1 MSSDISS
8 LVDDLLLCL
17 DGAVVWRLATVN
29 GSSKSTSIGIIT
41 YIGVGISIPCLLI
54 ALIAEAVIWKS
65 VTENDTTYMRHVCL
79 VNITVSL
86 LLAEIW
92 FIIYIVLLY
101 FPNPKLY
108 FLDLAANI
116 LLFFFYLCL
125 CFWIL
130 VIGLFLFYR
139 VIFVLHNMSRRA
151 MLTAAF
157 SVGYGCPILITTI
170 LFTAVVPREAFKSR
184 NETWFETDRTRAII
198 SFLVPVMTISF
209 LNLIILLVVI
219 YKIIRSPEG
228 VKRRFTSR
236 KILIQIISIIAVL
249 TPVSSIT
256 WGISLRMLLDKNN
269 LFLQNLYF
277 AFHAFQGV
285 FIMLFNVLPN
295 QRVRKALRALCGN
308 CLPSKQESQTVI
320 ESLRALCGNCL
331 PSKQESQTV
340 TLLRLYTS
348 KMICYIS
355 KFH

>member
-295 QRVRKALRALCGN
+295 QRV
-308 CLPSKQESQTVI
+308 I